1 MELSMRFGP
10 LNLHNTDLI
19 LTAGL
24 PSQLIRTGLPQIA
37 FAGRSNVGKSSLV
50 NSLLGR
56 KKLARVS
63 GEPGKTVT
71 VNCYRVDK
79 KLILTDL
86 PGYGFAKRSKES
98 VAKWSSLTESYFRDN
113 EALRMV
119 LQLVDSRVGV
129 TEDDRM
135 MLRYLE
141 HYRVPYLVVATKAD
155 KLNRTELAESSAR
168 LMAEPSFRP
177 GTEVILY
184 SSTTHQGRD
193 ALWARMIEA
202 AGLSGKD

>member
-1 MELSMRFGP
+1 MTYGGV
-10 LNLHNTDLI
+10 NLHNADLI

-24 PSQLIRTGLPQIA
+24 PSQLIKNGLPQVA

-71 VNCYRVDK
+71 VNCYRADG

-86 PGYGFAKRSKES
+86 PGYGFARRAKED

-113 EALRMV
+113 SALKLV
-119 LQLVDSRVGV
+119 LQLVDCKVGV

-135 MLRYLE
+135 MLRYLDYYE
-141 HYRVPYLVVATKAD
+141 VPYLVVATKAD
-155 KLNRTELAESSAR
+155 KLNRTELAEASVR
-168 LMAEPSFRP
+168 LLDERALRP
-177 GTEVILY
+177 GTEVVLY
-184 SSTTHQGRD
+184 SSLKGLGRD
-193 ALWARMIEA
+193 ALWDRILASV
-202 AGLSGKD
+202 GLKRPEDAV